1 MKLLKLIMAIAI
13 VAVCVACKKDSTE
26 YLQKGLKI
34 EAKQISTRTSFNGS
48 KTSWETGDEM
58 KVLVGENDAAPTAAY
73 KFICDSGD
81 TGSFRNEDILLN
93 PETAY
98 DFYAVYPYSAETP
111 FNNFS
116 TKINIGAATQAQ
128 DGSNPNHIAA
138 LDPLTGYAKG
148 LYCDN
153 VSIPMTHNAAV
164 LVINVVN
171 GLGRDVAGIKS
182 LKIKAGNDIALCGTY
197 DIDIVENKLSNPTN
211 TSNSILVNVENSGK
225 VVADGEFKIYAAIA
239 PCELPSNG
247 TLKFTVTDA
256 DNTSYEFT
264 KVFPTGRKIEAS
276 DLLLTTLDLAQTE
289 TITYNADFTSVPDG
303 FPKTANTQTEV
314 KYYTFNGMDI
324 GFYNKAGY
332 AYNESNQYISFSS
345 VGNTDDSA
353 TKIYLPQITGYKLS
367 ELTIIS
373 SDIQSQTLML
383 SLIKGENSVD
393 MVSTSGTTKS
403 KYIAK
408 NTVVELETPSADA
421 LYIKVF
427 SSSKT
432 SRTYICKGIS
442 LTYIK
447 SE

>member
-81 TGSFRNEDILLN
+81 AGSFRNEDILLN

-111 FNNFS
+111 FNNFT
-116 TKINIGAATQAQ
+116 TKINIGAATQTQ

-276 DLLLTTLDLAQTE
+276 DLLSTTLNLAQTE

-303 FPKTANTQTEV
+303 FPKTATTQTKVE
-314 KYYTFNGMDI
+314 YYTFNGMNI
-324 GFYNKAGY
+324 GFYNKEGY
-332 AYNESNQYISFSS
+332 AYSKDFQYISFKS
-345 VGNTDDSA
+345 VGPDDESA
-353 TKIYLPQITGYKLS
+353 ANIYIPQISGYKLS
-367 ELTIIS
+367 SLKVLGNTK
-373 SDIQSQTLML
+373 QNHKL
-383 SLIKGENSVD
+383 SLIDNLSEIIKLEGVDGEVD
-393 MVSTSGTTKS
+393 DKKLTNDTEIKLIAPS
-403 KYIAK
+403 K
-408 NTVVELETPSADA
+408 VE
-421 LYIKVF
+421 YIKIF
-427 SSSKT
+427 AANSALNYT
-432 SRTYICKGIS
+432 CKGLI
-442 LTYIK
+442 LTYVK
-447 SE
+447 AE

>member
-1 MKLLKLIMAIAI
+1 MKLLKLIMVVAI
-13 VAVCVACKKDSTE
+13 VAMCVACKKDSTE

-34 EAKQISTRTSFNGS
+34 EAKQISTRTSFNGC

-164 LVINVVN
+164 LVINVAN

-182 LKIKAGNDIALCGTY
+182 LKIKAGNSIALCGTY

-225 VVADGEFKIYAAIA
+225 VVVDGEFKIYAAIA

-276 DLLLTTLDLAQTE
+276 DLLSTTLNLAQTE

-303 FPKTANTQTEV
+303 FPKTANTQTKVE
-314 KYYTFNGMDI
+314 YYTFNGMNI

-332 AYNESNQYISFSS
+332 AYSKDFQYISFKS
-345 VGNTDDSA
+345 VGPDDESA
-353 TKIYLPQITGYKLS
+353 ANIYIPQISGYKLS
-367 ELTIIS
+367 SLKVLGNTK
-373 SDIQSQTLML
+373 QNHKL
-383 SLIKGENSVD
+383 SLIDNLSEIIKLEGVDGEVD
-393 MVSTSGTTKS
+393 DKKLTNDTEIKLIAPS
-403 KYIAK
+403 K
-408 NTVVELETPSADA
+408 VE
-421 LYIKVF
+421 YIKIF
-427 SSSKT
+427 AANSALNYT
-432 SRTYICKGIS
+432 CKGLI
-442 LTYIK
+442 LTYVK
-447 SE
+447 AE

>member
-1 MKLLKLIMAIAI
+1 MVVAI

-111 FNNFS
+111 FNNFT
-116 TKINIGAATQAQ
+116 TKINIGAATQTQ

-276 DLLLTTLDLAQTE
+276 DLLSTTLNLAQTE

-303 FPKTANTQTEV
+303 FPKTATTQTKVE
-314 KYYTFNGMDI
+314 YYTFNGMNI

-332 AYNESNQYISFSS
+332 AYSKDFQYISFKS
-345 VGNTDDSA
+345 VGPDDESA
-353 TKIYLPQITGYKLS
+353 ANIYIPQISGYKLS
-367 ELTIIS
+367 SLKVLGNTK
-373 SDIQSQTLML
+373 QNHKL
-383 SLIKGENSVD
+383 SLIDNLSEIIKLEGVDGEVD
-393 MVSTSGTTKS
+393 DKKLTNDAEIKLIAPS
-403 KYIAK
+403 K
-408 NTVVELETPSADA
+408 VE
-421 LYIKVF
+421 YIKIF
-427 SSSKT
+427 AANSALNYT
-432 SRTYICKGIS
+432 CKGLI
-442 LTYIK
+442 LTYVK
-447 SE
+447 AE

>member
-1 MKLLKLIMAIAI
+1 MVVAI
-13 VAVCVACKKDSTE
+13 VAMCVACKKDSTE

-98 DFYAVYPYSAETP
+98 DFYAVYPYSAETE
-111 FNNFS
+111 FNNFLTS
-116 TKINIGAATQAQ
+116 IKIGAATQTQ

-164 LVINVVN
+164 LVINVAN

-197 DIDIVENKLSNPTN
+197 DIDIVDNKLSNPTN
-211 TSNSILVNVENSGK
+211 TSNSILVDVENSGK

-276 DLLLTTLDLAQTE
+276 DLLSTTLDLAQTE
-289 TITYNADFTSVPDG
+289 TIIYNADFTSAPDG
-303 FPKTANTQTEV
+303 FPKTATAQTEV
-314 KYYTFNGMDI
+314 KYYTFNGMNI

-332 AYNESNQYISFSS
+332 AYSKDFQYISFKS
-345 VGNTDDSA
+345 VGPDDESA
-353 TKIYLPQITGYKLS
+353 ANIYIPQISGYKLS
-367 ELTIIS
+367 SLKVLGNAK
-373 SDIQSQTLML
+373 QNHKL
-383 SLIKGENSVD
+383 SLIDNLSEIIKLEGVDGEVD
-393 MVSTSGTTKS
+393 DKKLTNDTEIKLIAPS
-403 KYIAK
+403 K
-408 NTVVELETPSADA
+408 VE
-421 LYIKVF
+421 YIKIF
-427 SSSKT
+427 AANSALNYT
-432 SRTYICKGIS
+432 CKGLI
-442 LTYIK
+442 LTYVK
-447 SE
+447 AE

>member
-98 DFYAVYPYSAETP
+98 DFYAVYPYSAETS
-111 FNNFS
+111 FNNFT
-116 TKINIGAATQAQ
+116 TKINIGAATQTQ

-164 LVINVVN
+164 LVINVAN
-171 GLGRDVAGIKS
+171 GLSRDVVGIKS

-276 DLLLTTLDLAQTE
+276 DLLSTTLDLAQTE
-289 TITYNADFTSVPDG
+289 TITYNADFTSVPNG
-303 FPKTANTQTEV
+303 FPKTATAQTEV

-332 AYNESNQYISFSS
+332 AYSKDFQYISFKS
-345 VGNTDDSA
+345 VGPDDESA
-353 TKIYLPQITGYKLS
+353 ANIYIPQISGYKLS
-367 ELTIIS
+367 SLKVLGNAK
-373 SDIQSQTLML
+373 QNHKL
-383 SLIKGENSVD
+383 SLIDNLSEIIKLEGVDGEVD
-393 MVSTSGTTKS
+393 DKKLTNDTEIKLIAPS
-403 KYIAK
+403 K
-408 NTVVELETPSADA
+408 VE
-421 LYIKVF
+421 YIKIF
-427 SSSKT
+427 AANSALNYT
-432 SRTYICKGIS
+432 CKGLI
-442 LTYIK
+442 LTYVK
-447 SE
+447 AE

>member
-58 KVLVGENDAAPTAAY
+58 KMLVGENDAAPTAAY

-116 TKINIGAATQAQ
+116 TKINIGAATQTQ

-171 GLGRDVAGIKS
+171 GLGRDVAGINS
-182 LKIKAGNDIALCGTY
+182 LKIKAGNSIALCGTY

-225 VVADGEFKIYAAIA
+225 VVVDGEFKIYAAIA

-276 DLLLTTLDLAQTE
+276 DLLSTTLNLAQTE

-303 FPKTANTQTEV
+303 FPKTANTQTKV
-314 KYYTFNGMDI
+314 KYYTFNGMNI

-332 AYNESNQYISFSS
+332 AYSKDFQYISFKS
-345 VGNTDDSA
+345 VGPDDESA
-353 TKIYLPQITGYKLS
+353 ANIYIPQISGYKLS
-367 ELTIIS
+367 SLKVLGNTK
-373 SDIQSQTLML
+373 QNHKL
-383 SLIKGENSVD
+383 SLIDNLSEIIKLEGVDGEVD
-393 MVSTSGTTKS
+393 DKKLTNDTEIKLIAPS
-403 KYIAK
+403 K
-408 NTVVELETPSADA
+408 VE
-421 LYIKVF
+421 YIKIF
-427 SSSKT
+427 AANSALNYT
-432 SRTYICKGIS
+432 CKGLI
-442 LTYIK
+442 LTYVK
-447 SE
+447 AE

>member
-1 MKLLKLIMAIAI
+1 MVVAIMAM
-13 VAVCVACKKDSTE
+13 CVACKKDSTE

-48 KTSWETGDEM
+48 KTFWMTGDEM

-81 TGSFRNEDILLN
+81 AGSFRNEDILLN

-98 DFYAVYPYSAETP
+98 DFYAVYPYSAETE

-116 TKINIGAATQAQ
+116 TSIKIGAATQTQ

-164 LVINVVN
+164 LVINVAN

-182 LKIKAGNDIALCGTY
+182 LKIKADNGIALCGTY
-197 DIDIVENKLSNPTN
+197 DIDIVDNKLSNPTN
-211 TSNSILVNVENSGK
+211 TSNSIMVNVANSGSI
-225 VVADGEFKIYAAIA
+225 ANDGEFKIYAAIA

-247 TLKFTVTDA
+247 MLKFTVTDV
-256 DNTSYEFT
+256 DNTSYEIT
-264 KVFPTGRKIEAS
+264 KVFPTGRTIEAC
-276 DLLLTTLDLAQTE
+276 DLLSTTLDLAQTE

-303 FPKTANTQTEV
+303 FPKTATTQTKA

-332 AYNESNQYISFSS
+332 EYNASNKYISFSS
-345 VGNTDDSA
+345 VGPEDEA
-353 TKIYLPQITGYKLS
+353 AAKIYIPQISGYKLAS
-367 ELTIIS
+367 LKVLG
-373 SDIQSQTLML
+373 DAAQKHKL
-383 SLIKGENSVD
+383 SLINGSTTIKLKGVD
-393 MVSTSGTTKS
+393 GAVDDKKLTKDT
-403 KYIAK
+403 YI
-408 NTVVELETPSADA
+408 ELITPSKVE
-421 LYIKVF
+421 YIKIF
-427 SSSKT
+427 AASSTLNYKCEGL
-432 SRTYICKGIS
+432 I
-442 LTYIK
+442 LTYVK
-447 SE
+447 AEE

>member
-1 MKLLKLIMAIAI
+1 MAIAI

-98 DFYAVYPYSAETP
+98 DFYAVYPYSAETS
-111 FNNFS
+111 FNNFT
-116 TKINIGAATQAQ
+116 TKINICAATQTQ

-148 LYCDN
+148 FYCDN

-164 LVINVVN
+164 LVINVAN
-171 GLGRDVAGIKS
+171 GLSRDVVGIKS

-197 DIDIVENKLSNPTN
+197 DIDIVDNKLSNPTN
-211 TSNSILVNVENSGK
+211 TSNSILVDVENSGK

-276 DLLLTTLDLAQTE
+276 DLLSTTLDLAQTE
-289 TITYNADFTSVPDG
+289 TITYNADFTSVPNG
-303 FPKTANTQTEV
+303 FPKTATAQTEV
-314 KYYTFNGMDI
+314 KYYTFNGMNI

-332 AYNESNQYISFSS
+332 AYSKDFQYISFKS
-345 VGNTDDSA
+345 VGPDDESA
-353 TKIYLPQITGYKLS
+353 ANIYIPQISGYKLS
-367 ELTIIS
+367 SLKVLGNAK
-373 SDIQSQTLML
+373 QNHKL
-383 SLIKGENSVD
+383 SLIDNLSEIIKLEGVDGEVD
-393 MVSTSGTTKS
+393 DKKLTNDTEIKLIAPS
-403 KYIAK
+403 K
-408 NTVVELETPSADA
+408 VE
-421 LYIKVF
+421 YIKIF
-427 SSSKT
+427 AANSALNYT
-432 SRTYICKGIS
+432 CKGLI
-442 LTYIK
+442 LTYVK
-447 SE
+447 AE

>member
-1 MKLLKLIMAIAI
+1 MVVAIMAM
-13 VAVCVACKKDSTE
+13 CVACKKDSTE

-116 TKINIGAATQAQ
+116 TKITIGAATQTQ

-164 LVINVVN
+164 LVINVAN
-171 GLGRDVAGIKS
+171 GLSRDVVGIKS

-276 DLLLTTLDLAQTE
+276 DLLSTTLDLAQTE
-289 TITYNADFTSVPDG
+289 TITYNADFTSVPNG
-303 FPKTANTQTEV
+303 FPKTATAQTEV
-314 KYYTFNGMDI
+314 KYYTFNGMNI

-332 AYNESNQYISFSS
+332 AYSKDFQYISFKS
-345 VGNTDDSA
+345 VGPDDESA
-353 TKIYLPQITGYKLS
+353 ANIYIPQISGYKLS
-367 ELTIIS
+367 SLKVLGNAK
-373 SDIQSQTLML
+373 QNHKL
-383 SLIKGENSVD
+383 SLIDNLSEIIKLEGVDGEVD
-393 MVSTSGTTKS
+393 DKKLTNDTEIKLIAPS
-403 KYIAK
+403 K
-408 NTVVELETPSADA
+408 VE
-421 LYIKVF
+421 YIKIF
-427 SSSKT
+427 AANSALNYT
-432 SRTYICKGIS
+432 CKGLI
-442 LTYIK
+442 LTYVK
-447 SE
+447 AE

>member
-1 MKLLKLIMAIAI
+1 MAIAI

-111 FNNFS
+111 FNNFT
-116 TKINIGAATQAQ
+116 TKINIGAATQTQ

-264 KVFPTGRKIEAS
+264 KVFPTGRKIETS
-276 DLLLTTLDLAQTE
+276 DLLSTTLNLAQTE

-303 FPKTANTQTEV
+303 FPKTATTQTKVE
-314 KYYTFNGMDI
+314 YYTFNGMNI

-332 AYNESNQYISFSS
+332 AYSKDFQYISFKS
-345 VGNTDDSA
+345 VGPDDESA
-353 TKIYLPQITGYKLS
+353 ANIYIPQISGYKLS
-367 ELTIIS
+367 SLKVLGNTK
-373 SDIQSQTLML
+373 QNHKL
-383 SLIKGENSVD
+383 SLIDNLSEIIKLEGVDGEVD
-393 MVSTSGTTKS
+393 DKKLTNDAEIKLIAPS
-403 KYIAK
+403 K
-408 NTVVELETPSADA
+408 VE
-421 LYIKVF
+421 YIKIF
-427 SSSKT
+427 AANSALNYT
-432 SRTYICKGIS
+432 CKGLI
-442 LTYIK
+442 LTYVK
-447 SE
+447 AE